1 MVRSSSQKDQ
11 LVGEIRGVLD
21 QATHMF
27 LVSLAGLYSNDVN
40 QLRAALRRKG
50 ARMRVVKNRLARR
63 AAEGAPAA
71 QLDRWFRGPTAVVYH
86 PSDPVAMAKQL
97 VDFAKDHPQLEVRAG
112 LIGRTE
118 VVAGKD
124 AQAVAELPTLD
135 EARARLL
142 AVLLAPATQLARLLS
157 ASTAQLVRVLDARAQ
172 KGGEIAAEPAAG
184 GN

>member
-1 MVRSSSQKDQ
+1 MVRTRSQKNQ
-11 LVGEIRGVLD
+11 LVDEIRGVLD
-21 QATHMF
+21 QANSLF
-27 LVSLAGLYSNDVN
+27 LVSLAGLSSNDVN

-63 AAEGAPAA
+63 AAEGAPAG

-86 PSDPVAMAKQL
+86 GRDPVGMAKQL

-112 LIGRTE
+112 LIDRSQ
-118 VVAGKD
+118 VVSGKD

-142 AVLLAPATQLARLLS
+142 AVLIAPATQLVRVLN
-157 ASTAQLVRVLDARAQ
+157 ASSAQLVRVLDARAK
-172 KGGEIAAEPAAG
+172 KGAAAEPAGAE
-184 GN
+184 N